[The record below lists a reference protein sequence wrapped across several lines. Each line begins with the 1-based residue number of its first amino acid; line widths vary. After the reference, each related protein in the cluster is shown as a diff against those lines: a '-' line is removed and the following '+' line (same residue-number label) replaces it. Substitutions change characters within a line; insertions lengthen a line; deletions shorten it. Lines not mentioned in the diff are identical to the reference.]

1 MKSLIKRPVLFNN
14 FFSKPELDSDLQPWD
29 KSGARKPI
37 LSELY
42 NNSQIWVYGDFLL
55 EDIDTLPAG
64 WISTQKLLPNVRDHR
79 ASRCDD
85 AKQKRSL
92 WPAPVHRLV
101 GLYVLS
107 QSFKEFDQTF
117 ISRCTWIPACH
128 HYNFPI
134 VWKYNI
140 GI

>member
-1 MKSLIKRPVLFNN
+1 M
-14 FFSKPELDSDLQPWD
+14 
-29 KSGARKPI
+29 
-37 LSELY
+37 
-42 NNSQIWVYGDFLL
+42 
-55 EDIDTLPAG
+55 LPADIKYPTDLDLLNQARQG
-64 WISTQKLLPNVRDHR
+64 TEKIRDCLYQEVKSKLKQKLLPNVRDHR